1 MKTHIKTMISVML
14 ISLISTFAKAADIKI
29 SELNWQSGSLIAYI
43 DSYIIKHG
51 YGHDTEI
58 VPGGIDATIES
69 MLATGSPNI
78 VGEMWISSLGDNA
91 LSALNDG
98 TLISVTDDNGV
109 IIGAGEGWFIPK
121 DVAEK
126 NGLNTIED
134 VLARPDLF
142 PHPEDSSKGGIV
154 ICPEGWSCKQTNL
167 NLFEAFDMEAK
178 GWKVLEPGSATG
190 LNAHWEGSV
199 TKGQGAFGYYWT
211 PTSFV
216 GRLNLVGPL
225 SAEVGFAGDDN
236 WTKCI
241 ASQTDELCADAQPSQ
256 WPSSKTGT
264 IVTPGLDQAVNDY
277 VSARSFEGSV
287 ITSMLVW
294 MDANQAT
301 AEDSAL
307 HFLNTY
313 PEVWTKWVTP
323 EAATNITASL
333 N

>member
-1 MKTHIKTMISVML
+1 MKHYIKTLISVML
-14 ISLISTFAKAADIKI
+14 ITLTSAVAKADDIKI
-29 SELNWQSGSLIAYI
+29 SELNWQSGSMIAYI
-43 DSYIIKHG
+43 DSFIIKHG

-58 VPGGIDATIES
+58 VPGGIDAT
-69 MLATGSPNI
+69 MQAMVATGSPNI
-78 VGEMWISSLGDNA
+78 VGEMWTSSLGDASLKA
-91 LSALNDG
+91 L
-98 TLISVTDDNGV
+98 DNGSLVLAGDGV
-109 IIGAGEGWFIPK
+109 ITGAGEGFFISK
-121 DVAEK
+121 DLAEK
-126 NGLNTIED
+126 HGLNTIED

-142 PHPEDSSKGGIV
+142 PHPEDSSKGAIV
-154 ICPEGWSCKQTNL
+154 TCPEGWTCKQKIL
-167 NLFEAFDMEAK
+167 NLFKAFDMEAK
-178 GWKVLEPGSATG
+178 GWTILEPGSGTA
-190 LNAHWEGSV
+190 LNAYWEGSV
-199 TKGQGAFGYYWT
+199 TKGKGAFGYYWT

-241 ASQTDELCADAQPSQ
+241 ASQTDELCTDAQPSQ

-277 VSARSFEGSV
+277 VSARTFEGSV

-323 EAATNITASL
+323 EAATKITASL